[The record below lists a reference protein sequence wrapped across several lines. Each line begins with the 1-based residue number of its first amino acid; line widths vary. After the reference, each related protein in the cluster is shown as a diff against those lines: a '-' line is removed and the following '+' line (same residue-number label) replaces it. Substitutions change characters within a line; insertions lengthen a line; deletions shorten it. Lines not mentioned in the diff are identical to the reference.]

1 MNAAITHR
9 NMKIYVN
16 QDNQQRGPF
25 TTDQVRELVYSGDV
39 KRSALVCTEGT
50 SDWIAL
56 ETLLNRQEAPTAAA
70 VPPAIAISIERLRDR
85 KEKTALMWLYI
96 ASAFGWLFLISLT
109 ISSMGLLLPIIGL
122 GVLITF
128 IGELWFAAYLK
139 TNAVRVSEKQLPE
152 LHRVVVR
159 CCERLGMPPLDVYV
173 MQHNIWNA
181 FATKIWGRRMV
192 VLLSGAVDSI
202 LLKGNMQQMAWLVGH
217 ELGHHRAGH
226 LDFSRKLANLGDWCI
241 WLKLWY
247 SRRAELTCDRA
258 GLYCAG
264 SLEASQLAL
273 INATVGAQLA
283 AQVNVEEAV
292 RQWHQHRNE
301 FFVKYRTLYATH
313 PHHLARIEHLAFAAV
328 DLGIGR

>member
-1 MNAAITHR
+1 
-9 NMKIYVN
+9 MKIYVN
-16 QDNQQRGPF
+16 QDDQQRGPF
-25 TTDQVRELVYSGDV
+25 TTDQVRELVYSGGV
-39 KRSALVCTEGT
+39 KRSALACTEGT
-50 SDWIAL
+50 TDWVPL
-56 ETLLNRQEAPTAAA
+56 ETFLARQDGPVQPAI
-70 VPPAIAISIERLRDR
+70 PPAITIPIERLRDP

-96 ASAFGWLFLISLT
+96 ASVPGWLLLISWT
-109 ISSMGLLLPIIGL
+109 IASMGLLIPIIGFV
-122 GVLITF
+122 VLLTVV
-128 IGELWFAAYLK
+128 GELWFAAYLK
-139 TNAVRVSEKQLPE
+139 TNAIRVSEKQLPE
-152 LHRVVVR
+152 LHRVVLR
-159 CCERLGMPPLDVYV
+159 CCERLGTPPLDVYV

-181 FATKIWGRRMV
+181 FAMKIWGRRMV

-202 LLKGNMQQMAWLVGH
+202 LLKGNLQQMAWLVGH

-226 LDFSRKLANLGDWCI
+226 LDFTRKLANLGDWCI

-264 SLEASQLAL
+264 SLEASQLAMM
-273 INATVGAQLA
+273 NATVGAQLA
-283 AQVNVEEAV
+283 AQASVDEAV

-313 PHHLARIEHLAFAAV
+313 PHNLARLEHLAFSAV

>member
-1 MNAAITHR
+1 
-9 NMKIYVN
+9 MKFYVSQEN
-16 QDNQQRGPF
+16 QKRGPF
-25 TTDQVRELVYSGDV
+25 TRDQIRELVYSGDV
-39 KRSALVCTEGT
+39 KRSALACTEGT
-50 SDWIAL
+50 SDWMPL
-56 ETLLNRQEAPTAAA
+56 EAVLNSQNGPVQQAGSPA
-70 VPPAIAISIERLRDR
+70 VAISIERLRDR
-85 KEKTALMWLYI
+85 KEKTALMWLFI
-96 ASAFGWLFLISLT
+96 ASGFGWLILISLI
-109 ISSMGLLLPIIGL
+109 ISSMGLLLIIIGL
-122 GVLITF
+122 GFLVTF
-128 IGELWFAAYLK
+128 IGELWFGAYLK

-152 LHRVVVR
+152 LHRVIVR
-159 CCERLGMPPLDVYV
+159 CCERLGMAPPDVYV
-173 MQHNIWNA
+173 MQQNIWNA

-241 WLKLWY
+241 WVKLWY

-292 RQWHQHRNE
+292 RQWHQHRDE

-313 PHHLARIEHLAFAAV
+313 PHHLARLEHLAFSAV

>member
-1 MNAAITHR
+1 
-9 NMKIYVN
+9 MKIYVN
-16 QDNQQRGPF
+16 QDNQRRGPF
-25 TTDQVRELVYSGDV
+25 TRDQVRELVYSGDV
-39 KRSALVCTEGT
+39 KRSALACTEGT
-50 SDWIAL
+50 SDWIPL
-56 ETLLNRQEAPTAAA
+56 ETLLNRQEAPTTAN
-70 VPPAIAISIERLRDR
+70 VPPAITIAIERLRDR
-85 KEKTALMWLYI
+85 KEKAALTWLYI
-96 ASAFGWLFLISLT
+96 ASVPGWLVLIAWIIASR
-109 ISSMGLLLPIIGL
+109 GLLLPILGL

-128 IGELWFAAYLK
+128 VGELWFAAYLK

-152 LHRVVVR
+152 LHRVILR
-159 CCERLGMPPLDVYV
+159 CCERLGMAPPDVYV

-226 LDFSRKLANLGDWCI
+226 LDLSRKLANLGDWCI
-241 WLKLWY
+241 WLKLWH

-264 SLEASQLAL
+264 SLEASQLAM

-292 RQWHQHRNE
+292 RQWNQHRNE

-313 PHHLARIEHLAFAAV
+313 PHQLARLENLAFSAV